1 MAEESTRHN
10 FTVTA
15 TLAVVCSLLVS
26 VTAIGLSDRKETNRQ
41 LDRKRNILAVAGLY
55 DEAVPVDEAFAAIET
70 RVIDLETGD
79 FVETGAVPE
88 DYDQRLAL
96 SSPNLS
102 VPVPA
107 DEDIAGLSRKEKY
120 SYVYLVRDGDRLEQV
135 IVPVRGR
142 GLFSTLYAYLSLDAD
157 LETVRGIAFYEH
169 GETAGLGAEVENPA
183 WTAKWPDKRMFGDDG
198 SVRLAVV
205 KGVVDPA
212 SPNADYEVDGL
223 SGATMTSSGVTRL
236 VQYWFGGGGFGPFL
250 AKLPTEE
257 GAGG

>member
-10 FTVTA
+10 FAVTA

-26 VTAIGLSDRKETNRQ
+26 VTAIGLNDRKEANRE

-70 RVIDLETGD
+70 RVIDLETGEY
-79 FVETGAVPE
+79 VEDGQVPE

-96 SSPNLS
+96 SSPKLS
-102 VPVPA
+102 EKVPA
-107 DEDIAGLSRKEKY
+107 DEDIAGISRKEKY
-120 SYVYLVRDGDRLEQV
+120 SYVYLVKDGDRISQV
-135 IVPVRGR
+135 ILPIRGR

-157 LETVRGIAFYEH
+157 LETVHGITFYEH
-169 GETAGLGAEVENPA
+169 GETAGLGAEVENPT
-183 WTAKWPDKRMFGDDG
+183 WTAKWPEKKMYGDDG
-198 SVRLAVV
+198 SVKLSVV

-212 SPNADYEVDGL
+212 APNADYQVDGL
-223 SGATMTSSGVTRL
+223 SGATMTSNGVTRL
-236 VQYWFGGGGFGPFL
+236 VHYWFGENGFGPFL
-250 AKLPTEE
+250 AKLPKEE